1 MCVLLNV
8 PKKKYMRK
16 HDKKYIENLIFGY
29 FLHELTEE
37 KEKELLIWL
46 NDDPSHELLLSKMAD
61 WWGIAHTPRF
71 NSNMRSNFETY
82 FGHLLDQD
90 KDIKKI
96 SGINWSRWRNIA
108 AIGLLIVSVGSISF
122 YAGRISVLSNTEDI
136 LTEQQIFSEVVT
148 PLGSTSKIVLPD
160 GSVVWVNAGSTLT
173 YNYDYNKATREVNLL
188 GEAYFEVT
196 HDPLRPFIVKSE
208 ELDIKVVGTS
218 FNVKAY
224 QNEESVNVSLVTG
237 TINVHINN
245 GAVESEEVTLSPDR
259 MLSFNKDS
267 NSVEII
273 PIEGKDAM
281 AWTSGRVKFTEQ
293 PFVKIVK
300 DLERKFSVSIRIE
313 SERLKKETYSGS
325 FSPNHTL
332 DQILREVDV
341 DKKYRWTKH
350 RDEIII
356 RDK

>member
-1 MCVLLNV
+1 MQTRN
-8 PKKKYMRK
+8 
-16 HDKKYIENLIFGY
+16 KKYIEDLIFAY
-29 FLHELTEE
+29 FAQELTAE
-37 KEKELLIWL
+37 KEKELLQWL
-46 NDDPSHELLLSKMAD
+46 DEDPTHEVILSKMAD
-61 WWGIAHTPRF
+61 WWGVAHTPLF
-71 NSNMRSNFETY
+71 NANMRANFEMY
-82 FGHLLDQD
+82 FGHLLDVDVNPPKRLKQQWL
-90 KDIKKI
+90 
-96 SGINWSRWRNIA
+96 GWRNIA
-108 AIGLLIVSVGSISF
+108 AIGLLLISVSVMSF
-122 YAGRISVLSNTEDI
+122 YAGRLSIPQGTEEMFP
-136 LTEQQIFSEVVT
+136 EQQIVSEVVT
-148 PLGSTSKIVLPD
+148 PLGSTSKIILPD

-224 QNEESVNVSLVTG
+224 QNEESVDVSLVTG

-245 GAVESEEVTLSPDR
+245 GTVESEEVVLSPDR

-273 PIEGKDAM
+273 QIDGKDAM

-293 PFVKIVK
+293 PFEKIVK
-300 DLERKFSVSIRIE
+300 DLERKFSVQIRIE

-341 DKKYRWTKH
+341 DKKYRWIQR
-350 RDEIII
+350 RDELII